1 MGTWYQRFDRLAAFL
16 DTSPSKADI
25 LLAVDRL
32 LDDARLYRSLT
43 MSEHARQMVR
53 RVIAEHR
60 WNGPED
66 HVEMAP

>member
-43 MSEHARQMVR
+43 MSEHARQMVSRHVRMILDR
-53 RVIAEHR
+53 RVANDISS
-60 WNGPED
+60 P
-66 HVEMAP
+66 